1 MVEGLVCKPHYN
13 MSIADT
19 DTKKITTSLCH
30 ALYDGIREGAA
41 IIEVANK
48 KFIYCNKAF
57 LELFGFDKLKQLNI
71 TQFRK
76 LRKYQLSDEA
86 ISAREKIL
94 QENGRYTELVEY
106 TSLKGQSFFGEV
118 IIHGFVRND
127 KYYYLFAVNPV
138 DKAFFELSS
147 IGILLMN
154 TIGEIVTINR
164 YVLQQFGYEKNELIG
179 RKVEMLI
186 PERYRQSHVTH
197 RENFIT
203 LHSEMPMG
211 SGKDLLAVKKDGT
224 EFPVEISLSKY
235 PSADNK
241 YIITFISDIS
251 ERKNAEAEARKL
263 HGELESKVEHRTQA
277 LQTLLHQLETSKAD
291 LEKVSLFH
299 KALLDNAGA
308 IIVSVD
314 TNGIIQTFNPEAERQ
329 LGYKAEELIGIH
341 TPVFFHDSH
350 PQQQHA
356 ESMTLETDRMM
367 KADLELLFD
376 KARQTGRNELE
387 WYYVR
392 KNGTKFPVR
401 LSVTP
406 MKDAQGIIRGFMGIA
421 FDISGTKKIELELN
435 EALEKEKELN
445 ELKSRFVTMASHEFR
460 TPLSTILS
468 SAYLIEKYVGTEDQP
483 KRKMHLQRVIS
494 SVSMLTDIL
503 NDFLSVGKIEE
514 GKIQVR
520 FAYINICKIVKEAI
534 DTIEN
539 TLKANQ
545 RIQYHHEGCEEAFL
559 DPSLLK
565 HIILNLSSNAS
576 KFSTEGKLIQL
587 STINADH
594 RLVLSVKDYGMGI
607 AKSDQQHLM
616 ERFFRGANA
625 GNIQGTGLG
634 LHIVAKYAEL
644 MNGTVECKSELE
656 KGTEFIITFNNK

>member
-1 MVEGLVCKPHYN
+1 